1 MRAAPSFDNSWAFCA
16 GQSDRNV
23 FSSGT
28 NAVTVRKK
36 MADADKGGGKKRE
49 KTMKL
54 KSTLMGAAA
63 GLALIAGG
71 QAALADGHLDEI
83 TVAYFL
89 EWPTPNQFAQVN
101 GIYDEEL
108 GVKVN
113 WVSFDAGTAM
123 SAAMASGDVHISFS
137 QGVTPFLVATAAGQ
151 DLQVVDVAVSY
162 SDNDNCVVR
171 SELEITAAN
180 ASELEGKEVGVPLGT
195 AAHSG
200 FLTQMAHFGVDV
212 DTMKIVDMAPVD
224 SAAAFANGSLDMVC
238 GWGGPLRRMKEFGN
252 PLLEGQEKED
262 VVGKV
267 FDVTSIPTEFG
278 EENPELL
285 AKFLAVTAKMNAMYA
300 ADPAPMMADIASA
313 AGMDADGTAAVI
325 GTFRF
330 PDVATQLSDSW
341 MGGGLAEYLANS
353 AASLEESGQLTAL
366 EDYDALVNG
375 SYLEA
380 AADM

>member
-1 MRAAPSFDNSWAFCA
+1 MKSKSLKATLSAFAA
-16 GQSDRNV
+16 
-23 FSSGT
+23 SS
-28 NAVTVRKK
+28 
-36 MADADKGGGKKRE
+36 
-49 KTMKL
+49 
-54 KSTLMGAAA
+54 
-63 GLALIAGG
+63 ALLVSA
-71 QAALADGHLDEI
+71 QAALADEHLEEI

-89 EWPTPNQFAQVN
+89 EWPTPNQFAQAN

-137 QGVTPFLVATAAGQ
+137 QGLTPFLVATAAGQ
-151 DLQVVDVAVSY
+151 DLQIVDIAVSY

-171 SELEITAAN
+171 SELEITKDN
-180 ASELEGKEVGVPLGT
+180 AMELEGKEVGVPLGT
-195 AAHSG
+195 MAHSG
-200 FLTQMAHFGVDV
+200 FLTQMEHFGVDTS
-212 DTMKIVDMAPVD
+212 TMKVVDMSPVD

-238 GWGGPLRRMKEFGN
+238 GWGGPLRRMKEYGN

-267 FDVTSIPTEFG
+267 FDVTSVPTEFA

-285 AKFLAVTAKMNAMYA
+285 AKFLAVTAKMNGMYA
-300 ADPAPMMADIASA
+300 ADPDSMIGDIAKA
-313 AGMDADGTAAVI
+313 AGMDVDSTKAVI

-330 PDVATQLSDSW
+330 PDVATQLSSSW
-341 MGGGLAEYLANS
+341 MGGELVDFIAAS
-353 AASLEESGQLTAL
+353 AASLEANGQLTAL
-366 EDYDALVNG
+366 DDYAPLVNS

-380 AADM
+380 AGN

>member
-1 MRAAPSFDNSWAFCA
+1 MNF
-16 GQSDRNV
+16 
-23 FSSGT
+23 T
-28 NAVTVRKK
+28 
-36 MADADKGGGKKRE
+36 
-49 KTMKL
+49 KTL
-54 KSTLMGAAA
+54 TAAA
-63 GLALIAGG
+63 IALSSVAP
-71 QAALADGHLDEI
+71 AALADGHLEEI

-89 EWPTPNQFAQVN
+89 EWPTPNQFAQTQ
-101 GIYDEEL
+101 GIYDEAL

-151 DLQVVDVAVSY
+151 DLQIVDVAVSY

-171 SELEITAAN
+171 SELEITKDN
-180 ASELEGKEVGVPLGT
+180 ASELAGKEVGVPLGT

-200 FLTQMAHFGVDV
+200 FLTQMAHFGVDP
-212 DTMKIVDMAPVD
+212 DSMKIVDMTPVD
-224 SAAAFANGSLDMVC
+224 SAAAFANGNLDMVC

-252 PLLEGQEKED
+252 VLLSGQEKED

-267 FDVTSIPTEFG
+267 FDVTSIPTAFG

-285 AKFLAVTAKMNAMYA
+285 AKFLAVTAQMNAQYA
-300 ADPAPMMADIASA
+300 ADPSPMMADIASA
-313 AGMDADGTAAVI
+313 AGMDAEGTAAVI

-330 PDVATQLSDSW
+330 PDVATQLSDAW
-341 MGGGLAEYLANS
+341 MGGGLAEYLTNA
-353 AASLEESGQLTAL
+353 AASLEESGQLKAL
-366 EDYDALVNG
+366 DDYNALVNS

-380 AADM
+380 ASSM